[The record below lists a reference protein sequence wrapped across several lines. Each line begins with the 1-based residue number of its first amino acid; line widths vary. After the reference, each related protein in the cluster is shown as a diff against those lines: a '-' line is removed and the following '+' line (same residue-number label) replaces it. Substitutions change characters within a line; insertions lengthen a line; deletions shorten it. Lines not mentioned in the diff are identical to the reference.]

1 VCARVEQWLI
11 TMPTSTIADAEL
23 MHADAYS
30 YFEFWRRLL
39 MYYPYNQTVI
49 SHYEYW
55 YVVSSDFADL
65 VNRLRLEDEE
75 TKPLENQN
83 E

>member
-1 VCARVEQWLI
+1 MDI
-11 TMPTSTIADAEL
+11 NTAEL

-39 MYYPYNQTVI
+39 MYYPYNQIVI

-55 YVVSSDFADL
+55 YVVSSDLADL
-65 VNRLRLEDEE
+65 VNRLRLEDED
-75 TKPLENQN
+75 TKPLETQN